1 MTRENAEKT
10 ANIILGV
17 AGVAAALLV
26 LKNPFLRKTAFKLGR
41 TALVAGGPMLLKQA
55 ARRGFGGGA
64 RA

>member
-10 ANIILGV
+10 ANVILGV

-26 LKNPFLRKTAFKLGR
+26 LRNPFLRRTAFKIGR
-41 TALVAGGPMLLKQA
+41 TALVAGGPVLLKKVVQ
-55 ARRGFGGGA
+55 G

>member
-26 LKNPFLRKTAFKLGR
+26 LRNRFLRQAAFKIGR
-41 TALVAGGPMLLKQA
+41 TAIVAGGPVLLKKVMQ
-55 ARRGFGGGA
+55 G

>member
-17 AGVAAALLV
+17 AGAAAALLV
-26 LKNPFLRKTAFKLGR
+26 LRNSVLRRTAIRLGR
-41 TALVAGGPMLLKQA
+41 TALVAGGPWLAREATAVWQ
-55 ARRGFGGGA
+55 RRG

>member
-26 LKNPFLRKTAFKLGR
+26 LRNSMLRRAAVKIGR
-41 TALVAGGPMLLKQA
+41 TALVAGGPILAKQA
-55 ARRGFGGGA
+55 AAMIARRQA
-64 RA
+64 